1 MALTNESQ
9 ARQIPEA
16 YPSRPPGIYSKHALN
31 AILFRL
37 RNDSTG
43 IRIPGRR
50 SLEPR
55 EIGCSLRIMTPE
67 ILPLDPDSHFT
78 NLRRWLQ
85 MEGKA
90 EQHRM
95 EERRRIQ
102 SSAEAERRGET
113 LLDLVV
119 SNHTTGLGG
128 RYLLT
133 LQKRKSN
140 DKLPWHRFKVGSPVL
155 LSVDR
160 NADRSS
166 VQGVVSGR
174 KVDSLEIAVDDWP
187 EGDRFRL
194 DLSPDE
200 VTRKRQQAA
209 LDLAK
214 NASGRLRQLRD
225 LLLYDRE
232 PRFRSDVKAETCKHL
247 NPSQQAAV
255 EFALSSE
262 DLAIIHGPPGT
273 GKTTTVVELIR
284 QAVANGE
291 RILACAPS
299 NTAVDNLLE
308 RLVNSGENAV
318 RLGHPARVLEVVRTH
333 TLDALVEKHEAFQLI
348 REMQREAE
356 QLTRQANR
364 YTRGRP
370 APGQKYQQRQE
381 ARELRQHA
389 RMMER
394 QAVNEVIAGAR
405 VICTTVS
412 FDFSILADHEFDLLV
427 IDEACQ
433 SVEPGCWVPLKLAN
447 RIVLAGDHCQLP
459 PTILSKEAARE
470 GYAVSLMQRLVET
483 YGDTVTRQ
491 LTVQYRMNE
500 EIMQFSSDTFY
511 DGILTADASVSRHR
525 LSELPNL
532 QEVED
537 DPVVFIDTA
546 GAGWHE
552 EQEPDSLSRLN
563 PNEGRLVL
571 DQVQQLCSA
580 GLNPSDIAVIAPYAA
595 QVRWLRQHAVFERL
609 EIDTVDGFQG
619 REKEA
624 VVMCTVRSNTK
635 GEVGFL
641 SDARRMNVA
650 LTRARRKLIVIGDSA
665 TLGADEFFQ
674 SLLAWF
680 ESTGSY
686 RTVWELMPD
695 LETE

>member
-1 MALTNESQ
+1 MT
-9 ARQIPEA
+9 I
-16 YPSRPPGIYSKHALN
+16 
-31 AILFRL
+31 
-37 RNDSTG
+37 STG
-43 IRIPGRR
+43 
-50 SLEPR
+50 
-55 EIGCSLRIMTPE
+55 
-67 ILPLDPDSHFT
+67 PLQLDRHFN

-85 MEGKA
+85 MEGEA
-90 EQHRM
+90 EQERM

-113 LLDLVV
+113 LLDMVIHT
-119 SNHTTGLGG
+119 HTTGLGD

-133 LQKRKSN
+133 LQKRRSG
-140 DKLPWHRFKVGSPVL
+140 DKLPWHRFKVGSPVV
-155 LSVDR
+155 LSIDR
-160 NADRSS
+160 DTNVGS

-174 KVDSLEIAVDDWP
+174 KVDSLEIAVNDWP

-200 VTRKRQQAA
+200 VTRKRQLAA
-209 LDLAK
+209 LDLAE

-225 LLLYDRE
+225 LLLYDRN
-232 PRFRSDVKAETCKHL
+232 PRFRSDVKTEPCNHL
-247 NPSQQAAV
+247 NPSQQEAV

-291 RILACAPS
+291 RVLACAPS

-308 RLVNSGENAV
+308 RLMNAVEQPV
-318 RLGHPARVLEVVRTH
+318 RLGHPARVLEVVRTR

-405 VICTTVS
+405 VICATVS
-412 FDFSILADHEFDLLV
+412 FDFGILADHDFDLLV

-447 RIVLAGDHCQLP
+447 RVVLAGDHCQLP

-470 GYAVSLMQRLVET
+470 GFAVSLMQRLVEN

-500 EIMQFSSDTFY
+500 EIMRFSSDTFY
-511 DGILTADASVSRHR
+511 DGNLTADVSVVSHR
-525 LSELPNL
+525 LSDLPRT

-546 GAGWHE
+546 GAGWIE
-552 EQEPDSLSRLN
+552 EQETDSLSKLN

-571 DQVQQLCSA
+571 DQVQRLCSA

-595 QVRWLRQHAVFERL
+595 QVRWIRQNAVHERL

-665 TLGADEFFQ
+665 TLGADAFFQ
-674 SLLAWF
+674 SLLTWF
-680 ESTGSY
+680 ESSGNY

-695 LETE
+695 LET